1 MGESVSEKTPYG
13 ELTQRLVAGLIE
25 DNLMTAVEDSMD
37 TNKKQEAE
45 SNEKTKLIKSLNISN
60 NEALEARVKKELQ
73 DQGILDP
80 NDDNEDGNEN
90 DEIHEE
96 LLRCQT
102 ELKAISA
109 HNLQQLKRLT
119 KAVIT

>member
-1 MGESVSEKTPYG
+1 M
-13 ELTQRLVAGLIE
+13 IE

-37 TNKKQEAE
+37 TSKKQEAE
-45 SNEKTKLIKSLNISN
+45 STEKSQLIKSLNISN

-73 DQGILDP
+73 DQGILDL

-90 DEIHEE
+90 DEINEE

-119 KAVIT
+119 KAVWNVINHKMG